1 MRLSHDRHS
10 LRLQSYD
17 YSQPGAYFITI
28 CTYEKKNLLGNIVD
42 GEMNL
47 TEAGR
52 TIWDIW
58 ESLPKR
64 YPEIQL
70 DAFVVMPN
78 HIHGII
84 MVLYN
89 SEVGA
94 IHELPLPRTRIQRRR
109 MLLPKVVG
117 YFKMN
122 TAKQV
127 NVIRDTRGTPVWQRN
142 YYEHIIRNEDQLQ
155 RLREYIINNP
165 VRWHEDPDNPSNPP

>member
-1 MRLSHDRHS
+1 MRLSHDRRS

-58 ESLPKR
+58 ESLPKQ

-89 SEVGA
+89 AVVGA
-94 IHELPLPRTRIQRRR
+94 IHAVSHRRA
-109 MLLPKVVG
+109 VG
-117 YFKMN
+117 S
-122 TAKQV
+122 
-127 NVIRDTRGTPVWQRN
+127 RGTNGECPYPVLVSN
-142 YYEHIIRNEDQLQ
+142 AVGCYYL
-155 RLREYIINNP
+155 RL
-165 VRWHEDPDNPSNPP
+165 SATLK

>member
-1 MRLSHDRHS
+1 MEMRLSHDRRS
-10 LRLQSYD
+10 LRLQSHD

-28 CTYEKKNLLGNIVD
+28 CTYEKKNLLGNIVN

-64 YPEIQL
+64 YPDIQL

-84 MVLYN
+84 MILYN
-89 SEVGA
+89 AVVGA
-94 IHELPLPRTRIQRRR
+94 IHA
-109 MLLPKVVG
+109 VS
-117 YFKMN
+117 Y
-122 TAKQV
+122 
-127 NVIRDTRGTPVWQRN
+127 
-142 YYEHIIRNEDQLQ
+142 
-155 RLREYIINNP
+155 P
-165 VRWHEDPDNPSNPP
+165 VRAVG